1 VSPVRAETPP
11 SLHGSVEAPVLG
23 SGSWLGVELR
33 HLAALAAL
41 ARAGSFRAAA
51 DELGYVQSA
60 VSQQLARLEGLVGAR
75 LVERSRGSAVVRLTD
90 AGALLLGHVDGIMAR
105 FAAAEA
111 DLAGLAQGVR
121 GSLRVGVFESVATRL
136 LPRIVPVF
144 SQRWLQVRLV
154 AHEAQTDAD
163 LFGPLERGELELA
176 FCDLP
181 CPAGPFESLELLS
194 EPMVLLVQSGS
205 PLAKDGTPSL
215 AELSRLPLIA
225 HSGRRHM
232 RQIEDRLAAAGGA
245 RPEFVHHSNTNSVVH
260 ALVAAGAG
268 VSITPKLAVD
278 PHQNGVTALELG
290 SALPPLVIALAWHNQ
305 RKLTTPMRGFCELA
319 QQACAEVAQLDPALR
334 DRRSAA

>member
-1 VSPVRAETPP
+1 
-11 SLHGSVEAPVLG
+11 
-23 SGSWLGVELR
+23 
-33 HLAALAAL
+33 
-41 ARAGSFRAAA
+41 
-51 DELGYVQSA
+51 
-60 VSQQLARLEGLVGAR
+60 
-75 LVERSRGSAVVRLTD
+75 
-90 AGALLLGHVDGIMAR
+90 
-105 FAAAEA
+105 
-111 DLAGLAQGVR
+111 
-121 GSLRVGVFESVATRL
+121 